1 MPSRCSTQLSC
12 PLRPPLLRSSLS
24 STIYTAR
31 CPHIRFPTTYIG
43 VSALVVVS
51 LPTLDAATLGQGTNH
66 RRTYLTRFMRPTSA
80 IVRTLMILQPHPPL
94 AATQAAQPA
103 LKISCLMPADATKTT
118 AFPWTS
124 FTRTRPPYA
133 LSLQPKTPP
142 LTGAPSSCAAP
153 NKSSRSMGIPR
164 LTHVTIVTRGYC
176 CDPCMYVQGT
186 LPSFSYLTPPFEA
199 SDHPW

>member
-12 PLRPPLLRSSLS
+12 PLRPPSLRSSLS

-103 LKISCLMPADATKTT
+103 LKISYVHRVLRVAPWQLVPLT
-118 AFPWTS
+118 AAPEAHLGERAS
-124 FTRTRPPYA
+124 A
-133 LSLQPKTPP
+133 PKTSGRAIH
-142 LTGAPSSCAAP
+142 L
-153 NKSSRSMGIPR
+153 
-164 LTHVTIVTRGYC
+164 
-176 CDPCMYVQGT
+176 
-186 LPSFSYLTPPFEA
+186 
-199 SDHPW
+199 